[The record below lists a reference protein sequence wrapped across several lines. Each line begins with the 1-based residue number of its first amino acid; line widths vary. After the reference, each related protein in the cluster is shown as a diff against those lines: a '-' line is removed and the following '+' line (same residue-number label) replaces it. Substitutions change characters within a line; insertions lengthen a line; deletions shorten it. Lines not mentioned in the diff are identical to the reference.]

1 MVLHTSGNALDEQ
14 IRVLKQIKLGERPV
28 SDLALALN
36 HDILVSASTD
46 RQDARAA
53 ATLQTLS
60 DEQDRLER
68 QIAFRESQISSINN
82 DQTESNDQTK
92 IKYNSQ
98 SLEQPLE
105 QTLEQKKLDLS
116 HKHNDNER
124 KTQAVS
130 KLLGVVKLL
139 LDRHVQS
146 MLRLPPDQLALSQTV
161 LQRLVEVGLKG
172 EQLIVPKNL
181 EIVNYLLE
189 NGLIL
194 LEPCS
199 AKSVRIR
206 IL

>member
-36 HDILVSASTD
+36 HDVLVSASTN

-68 QIAFRESQISSINN
+68 QIAFRESQILSINN
-82 DQTESNDQTK
+82 DQTE

-98 SLEQPLE
+98 P
-105 QTLEQKKLDLS
+105 LEQKKLDLS

>member
-36 HDILVSASTD
+36 HDVLVSASTD

-68 QIAFRESQISSINN
+68 QIAFRESQILSINN
-82 DQTESNDQTK
+82 DQTE

-98 SLEQPLE
+98 P
-105 QTLEQKKLDLS
+105 LEQKKLDLS

>member
-36 HDILVSASTD
+36 HDVLVSASTD
-46 RQDARAA
+46 RQYARAA

-92 IKYNSQ
+92 IKNNSQ
-98 SLEQPLE
+98 SLEQTLE

>member
-36 HDILVSASTD
+36 HDVLVSASTN

-68 QIAFRESQISSINN
+68 QIAFRESQILSINN
-82 DQTESNDQTK
+82 DQKE

-98 SLEQPLE
+98 S
-105 QTLEQKKLDLS
+105 LEQKKLDLS